1 MYVGQYYAVDDADYF
16 GIPVTIFHK
25 DNIYCDVNI
34 YLYLGPKTYVEDTV
48 SIMKMEVA
56 SDELTQYKLN
66 SPFNKQHKKWKLFY
80 CDGANAYE
88 ENIMQSVI
96 QDITGYFHTRA
107 YSMEGVEKLQHL
119 ILREEGRTFGVL
131 VSPYVIKEICKLFR
145 II

>member
-16 GIPVTIFHK
+16 GIPLTIFHK
-25 DNIYCDVNI
+25 DTIYCDVNI

-48 SIMKMEVA
+48 SIMKLELA
-56 SDELTQYKLN
+56 RDELTQYKLN
-66 SPFNKQHKKWKLFY
+66 SPFNKHHKNWKLFY
-80 CDGANAYE
+80 CDGARAYE

-96 QDITGYFHTRA
+96 QSITGYFHTRE
-107 YSMEGVEKLQHL
+107 YSMEGVEKLQQL
-119 ILREEGRTFGVL
+119 LLRKTTLGVL